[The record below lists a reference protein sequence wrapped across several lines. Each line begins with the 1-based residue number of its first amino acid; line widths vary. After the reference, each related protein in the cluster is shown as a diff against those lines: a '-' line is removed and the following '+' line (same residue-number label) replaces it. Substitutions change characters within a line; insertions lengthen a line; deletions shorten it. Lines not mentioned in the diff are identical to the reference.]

1 LVKFAYCSVS
11 ICPVRAEDRDA
22 SEIVT
27 QLLFG
32 EIVTVEEM
40 RSPWYK
46 VVTFTDNYPGYV
58 DVKHLRFLT
67 QKEVNRWMN
76 GIGFQTALLQ
86 KIDTPWGEQLTCRGS
101 YISSDQNGDFL
112 IGNDTFHISERIE
125 EIHFH
130 SPSEAA
136 LYYLNTPYLW
146 GGKSPFGIDCSGL
159 TQQVFRFFDINL
171 PRDAS
176 QQAECG
182 ALVDFQDRSEN
193 DLAFFI
199 NPQNKVIHVGIL
211 CHDGSIIHASGCV
224 RIDTLTP
231 EGIVHSENQSITHK
245 LSEIRRI

>member
-1 LVKFAYCSVS
+1 MLKFAYCSVS
-11 ICPVRAEDRDA
+11 VSPVRAEDRDT

-40 RSPWYK
+40 KAPWSK
-46 VVTFTDNYPGYV
+46 ILTFTDNYTGYV

-67 QKEVNRWMN
+67 EKEVNRWLD
-76 GIGFQTALLQ
+76 GIGFQTALML
-86 KIDTPWGEQLTCRGS
+86 KIDTPWGQQLTYRGS
-101 YISSDQNGDFL
+101 YISADQDGNFH
-112 IGNDTFHISERIE
+112 IGKDTFHISDRIE
-125 EIHFH
+125 DTHFD
-130 SPSEAA
+130 SPSDAA
-136 LYYLNTPYLW
+136 KHYLNTPYLW

-159 TQQVFRFFDINL
+159 TQQIFRFFDINL

-176 QQAECG
+176 QQVECG

-199 NPQNKVIHVGIL
+199 NQQNKVIHVGIL
-211 CHDGSIIHASGCV
+211 CHDGSIIHASGSV
-224 RIDTLTP
+224 RRDILSP
-231 EGIVHSENQSITHK
+231 KGIVHSENQSITHK

>member
-1 LVKFAYCSVS
+1 MKFAYCSVS
-11 ICPVRAEDRDA
+11 LSPVRAEDRDT

-40 RSPWYK
+40 RSPWSK
-46 VVTFTDNYPGYV
+46 IVTFTDNYPGYV
-58 DVKHLRFLT
+58 DAKHLRFLT
-67 QKEVNRWMN
+67 EKEVKRWID
-76 GIGFQTALLQ
+76 GIRFQTALLQ
-86 KIDTPWGEQLTCRGS
+86 KIDTPWGQQLTYRGS
-101 YISSDQNGDFL
+101 YISTDQNGNFH
-112 IGNDTFHISERIE
+112 IGNDAFHIIERIE

-136 LYYLNTPYLW
+136 RHYLNTPYLW

-159 TQQVFRFFDINL
+159 TQQIFRFFDMNL

-176 QQAECG
+176 QQVECG
-182 ALVDFQDRSEN
+182 AKVNFEDRAEN
-193 DLAFFI
+193 DLAFFV
-199 NPQNKVIHVGIL
+199 NSSGKVIHVGIL
-211 CHDGSIIHASGCV
+211 SHDGSIIHASGCV